1 MPAADVVVVGGGCTG
16 ASAAFWLACRH
27 RQKVVLLE
35 RGTVAGGPT
44 GRSSGIVRMHY
55 SYEPLIRLALRS
67 LEVFQAFDDV
77 GGSADFRRTGFL
89 MLIPAGQEAILEANV
104 RLQRSLGVE
113 TSVVDRKA
121 IGNIDPRLRTDDVGA
136 GAYEP
141 SSGYADGHATATAF
155 AAAARRCGAEVREG
169 TAAMRIV
176 VNGDRVTG
184 VETPAGRI
192 AASAVLVAAGA
203 WSRGLLAPL
212 GVDLPIRATRHQVVL
227 LETPDPFL
235 PLGPVLADLGL
246 GIYTRPDVGRQF
258 LAGSVEEHPEEE
270 VGADAFNEGVDFDFV
285 EQIGR
290 RLAHRV
296 PAFAGVAVRGGYA
309 SIYDVTPDWQPVLGA
324 VPGVGGLFVAAGF
337 SGHGFKLSPAIGET
351 LAGLIV
357 TGRFDTIDLG
367 PFRLSRFADGALIHS
382 PYAHGIVG

>member
-1 MPAADVVVVGGGCTG
+1 
-16 ASAAFWLACRH
+16 
-27 RQKVVLLE
+27 
-35 RGTVAGGPT
+35 
-44 GRSSGIVRMHY
+44 
-55 SYEPLIRLALRS
+55 
-67 LEVFQAFDDV
+67 
-77 GGSADFRRTGFL
+77 
-89 MLIPAGQEAILEANV
+89 
-104 RLQRSLGVE
+104 
-113 TSVVDRKA
+113 
-121 IGNIDPRLRTDDVGA
+121 
-136 GAYEP
+136 
-141 SSGYADGHATATAF
+141 
-155 AAAARRCGAEVREG
+155 
-169 TAAMRIV
+169 MRIV

-227 LETPDPFL
+227 LETPDPLL

-367 PFRLSRFADGALIHS
+367 PFRPSRFADGALIHS